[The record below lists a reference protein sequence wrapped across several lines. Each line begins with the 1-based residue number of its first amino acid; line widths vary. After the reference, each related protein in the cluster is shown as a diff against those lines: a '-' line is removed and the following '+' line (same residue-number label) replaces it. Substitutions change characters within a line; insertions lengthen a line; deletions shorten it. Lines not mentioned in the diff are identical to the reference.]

1 MKKENMPVGK
11 MVTMK
16 NIPASQI
23 GKMVADH
30 GMNKVAMCDKMASVR
45 ASKGKK

>member
-1 MKKENMPVGK
+1 MKKDSKPMAV
-11 MVTMK
+11 VASFK

-30 GMNKVAMCDKMASVR
+30 GMKKNDMCDKMAAVRSV
-45 ASKGKK
+45 KGKK